1 MLHTLYYHKRDATH
15 IVVVPKIVIKQN
27 IIQDT

>member
-1 MLHTLYYHKRDATH
+1 MLHTLYYHKRDTRH
-15 IVVVPKIVIKQN
+15 IVVIPKIVIKQN